1 MYANLFY
8 KNRSER
14 TTFFLTDP
22 RNRLFI
28 SSIRCSN
35 YQMFKP
41 VRLCNGNG
49 MHVGLFIIKT
59 ANLSAKMICGNTT
72 NQTRM

>member
-8 KNRSER
+8 KHRRER

-35 YQMFKP
+35 YQIRITIVF
-41 VRLCNGNG
+41 V
-49 MHVGLFIIKT
+49 
-59 ANLSAKMICGNTT
+59 
-72 NQTRM
+72 QTSKARQR